1 MSDITSNLEMKRRAF
16 LHLCA
21 AGSLTSL
28 LAACQTT
35 SRTIDSV
42 NTRPASTAKPA
53 STATATATKPPV
65 ATDQDW
71 AALGQRLQGTLVR
84 PGSTRY
90 ATALQLYDPRFDT
103 IHPAGI
109 AYCNGASDLQACLD
123 FAHRF
128 AVPVAPRSGGHSY
141 AGYSTTTG
149 LVLDVTR
156 MNGTTVN
163 SAAQTATVDAG
174 ARLVDIYAALTN
186 QGVIIPAGSC
196 PTVGIAGLTLGGG
209 VGVIGRKYGLTC
221 DSLLSADVVL
231 ADGRVVTCDNSHYAD
246 LFWGLRGGGGGNF
259 GVVTKFTF
267 RTNAVS
273 ALSLFT
279 LRWPWSSAAQVVN
292 AWQNWAPSAPD
303 EIWSN
308 CVLLTTADQN
318 AGPIV
323 QVNGVYVGSSSALSP
338 LLQQLTSS
346 IGVSP
351 SSNYVTDASVLD
363 TMLYE
368 AGCSGKSIAAC
379 HLPTQNPQG
388 QLPRTIED
396 AKSDYFNHVLSRAGI
411 GALVNAISSR
421 QVATTPGTVGIG
433 LDPYGGAISR
443 VQPTATAF
451 AHRNVLFSA
460 QYNINYDSGSSQSVV
475 DANHQ
480 WLVDIK
486 NTMDSY
492 ATGASYQNYIDTGL
506 TDWQDAY
513 YGQNLARLR
522 QVKTTYD
529 PTNFFHFGQ
538 SIPTL

>member
-1 MSDITSNLEMKRRAF
+1 MTNASSHEEMKRRAF
-16 LHLCA
+16 LQLCA
-21 AGSLTSL
+21 AGSLTGW
-28 LAACQTT
+28 LAACG
-35 SRTIDSV
+35 S
-42 NTRPASTAKPA
+42 ASTTIGATG
-53 STATATATKPPV
+53 SATARPVSTPQAPQATKPPV
-65 ATDQDW
+65 ATAADW
-71 AALGQRLQGTLVR
+71 SALAQRLHGTLVR
-84 PGSTRY
+84 PDSAQY

-109 AYCNGASDLQACLD
+109 AYCADVADVQSCLD

-128 AVPVAPRSGGHSY
+128 AVPLTPRSGGHSY

-149 LVLDVTR
+149 LVVDVTR
-156 MNGTTVN
+156 MNTTTVN
-163 SAAQTATVDAG
+163 VAAQSVTIGAG
-174 ARLVDIYAALTN
+174 ARLVDVYATLTD

-209 VGVIGRKYGLTC
+209 VGVLGRKYGLTC
-221 DSLLSADVVL
+221 DALLSADVVL
-231 ADGRVVTCDNSHYAD
+231 ADGRVVTCDSSHATD
-246 LFWGLRGGGGGNF
+246 LFWALRGGGGGNF
-259 GVVTKFTF
+259 GIVTGFTF
-267 RTNAVS
+267 RTYTVS

-279 LRWPWSSAAQVVN
+279 LRWPWSSAAQVVD
-292 AWQNWAPSAPD
+292 AWQHWAPSAPD

-308 CVLLTTADQN
+308 CVLLTTTDQS

-323 QVNGVYVGSSSALSP
+323 QVNGVYVGSSTALSP
-338 LLQQLTSS
+338 LLSQLTGN
-346 IGVSP
+346 IDASP

-388 QLPRTIED
+388 ELTRTIED
-396 AKSDYFNHVLSRAGI
+396 AKSDYFARMLSQHGI
-411 GALVNAISSR
+411 GALVSAIGTR
-421 QVATTPGTVGIG
+421 QADATPGTVGIG

-451 AHRNVLFSA
+451 AHRDVLFSA
-460 QYNINYDSGSSQSVV
+460 QYNINYDVGSSSSVV
-475 DANHQ
+475 AANHQ

-486 NTMDSY
+486 RAMGTY

-506 TDWQDAY
+506 TDWQHAY
-513 YGQNLARLR
+513 YGNNITRLR

-529 PTNFFHFGQ
+529 PANFFHFGQ
-538 SIPTL
+538 SIPTLS